1 MLCLSLRNLGFA
13 GQVQDSQTKKTELSS
28 QQNMCIPQLE
38 VASSI
43 LESYQMDEAEL
54 ENITSKAKIHC
65 AGKPVL
71 ADGHHS

>member
-28 QQNMCIPQLE
+28 QQNMSIPQLE
-38 VASSI
+38 VAFF
-43 LESYQMDEAEL
+43 LESYQMDDAEL